1 MKYDFTKENDDL
13 IKLTYKDKEFDI
25 HKDIDL
31 LRRLASIQ
39 QRAKIRMLAD
49 LKKDGLTASD
59 LEIEKH
65 EGGKTIVDKSSL
77 LALEKDYLDLVATEV
92 LNEITQKYTNMGLTD
107 LLEDIGLKDDEAKD
121 FAFSLLYAL
130 KGEESPSDKKQ

>member
-1 MKYDFTKENDDL
+1 MKYEFKKVNDDL

-77 LALEKDYLDLVATEV
+77 LSLEKDYLDIVATEV
-92 LNEITQKYTNMGLTD
+92 LNEITQKYTNMGITD

-130 KGEESPSDKKQ
+130 KGEESPSNKKQ